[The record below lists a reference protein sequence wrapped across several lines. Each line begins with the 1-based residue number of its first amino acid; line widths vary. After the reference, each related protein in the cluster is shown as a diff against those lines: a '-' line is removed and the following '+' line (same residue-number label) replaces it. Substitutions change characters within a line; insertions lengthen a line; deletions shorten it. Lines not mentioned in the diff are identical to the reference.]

1 MTVPVKSKPTPALV
15 RLLVVPLTAA
25 VLVGGLW
32 LTAGLLVSTYN
43 GAIVVA
49 VAWFVVAAVVIRF
62 IVRARP
68 DLRWLLRGTF
78 LLTVVLV
85 GGYTAWT
92 TLRDDVVD
100 EEVVTAAPP
109 PARPAQRPAAPAVP
123 AAPPA
128 ARNRLL
134 AAGSFTGIEMD
145 TSGRAQVIRLAGG
158 RSTKLTLTRF
168 ATAPGPDYRVFLA
181 RGRATLDSVP
191 AHVDLGGLKGNKG
204 DQQYDAPRGVDVR
217 RYDTVVIWCRA
228 FSVGIGQAPLA
239 SATS

>member
-62 IVRARP
+62 VVRARP

-85 GGYTAWT
+85 GGYTAARSGRYRW
-92 TLRDDVVD
+92 V
-100 EEVVTAAPP
+100 EEPAEP
-109 PARPAQRPAAPAVP
+109 PASP
-123 AAPPA
+123 
-128 ARNRLL
+128 L
-134 AAGSFTGIEMD
+134 
-145 TSGRAQVIRLAGG
+145 
-158 RSTKLTLTRF
+158 STAMR
-168 ATAPGPDYRVFLA
+168 
-181 RGRATLDSVP
+181 
-191 AHVDLGGLKGNKG
+191 
-204 DQQYDAPRGVDVR
+204 
-217 RYDTVVIWCRA
+217 IWWIA
-228 FSVGIGQAPLA
+228 
-239 SATS
+239 

>member
-78 LLTVVLV
+78 LLTVVRRAV
-85 GGYTAWT
+85 
-92 TLRDDVVD
+92 
-100 EEVVTAAPP
+100 AAPRRRP
-109 PARPAQRPAAPAVP
+109 RPSARAQRASRRSRGSSDGPALRRPSHRAPV
-123 AAPPA
+123 
-128 ARNRLL
+128 
-134 AAGSFTGIEMD
+134 
-145 TSGRAQVIRLAGG
+145 
-158 RSTKLTLTRF
+158 
-168 ATAPGPDYRVFLA
+168 
-181 RGRATLDSVP
+181 
-191 AHVDLGGLKGNKG
+191 
-204 DQQYDAPRGVDVR
+204 
-217 RYDTVVIWCRA
+217 
-228 FSVGIGQAPLA
+228 
-239 SATS
+239 